1 MKHPL
6 TGAVEIVAVGKSK
19 QEHGVCLLEV
29 KEVKE
34 VKEVEEVEEVKEV
47 KEVEEVK
54 TDAFLGDLFVEATD
68 AKGHHAP
75 HQKGVFFGHFYGLV
89 VSIGGHQPSTTF
101 VLVDLEAL

>member
-19 QEHGVCLLEV
+19 QEHGVGLLEV

-34 VKEVEEVEEVKEV
+34 VKEVEEVLA
-47 KEVEEVK
+47 
-54 TDAFLGDLFVEATD
+54 DAFLGDLFVEATD